1 MLFKT
6 EAAYQQGDLVLEMV
20 YNLLQLTD
28 TNITRSSAVAVIA
41 DRTACKVAVRTPLHV
56 HRYTAALT

>member
-1 MLFKT
+1 VLLKT

-28 TNITRSSAVAVIA
+28 TNIKTLKQ
-41 DRTACKVAVRTPLHV
+41 CK
-56 HRYTAALT
+56 